1 MKLSG
6 ICLDGDRGSAVRF
19 DHRDRCCR
27 LDLVAGVADCDAVS
41 VAGESLGNG
50 AADAAGATGDAV
62 STRAICLLD
71 AWLDRLAAAP
81 SR

>member
-1 MKLSG
+1 LTAIADPPFAS
-6 ICLDGDRGSAVRF
+6 ITAT
-19 DHRDRCCR
+19 
-27 LDLVAGVADCDAVS
+27 VA
-41 VAGESLGNG
+41 
-50 AADAAGATGDAV
+50 AAGATGDAV